1 MLPIQQTET
10 SLDWKELFGAL
21 AGLLRSHFH
30 ARFPFKHDGDVSPE
44 TLALRDAFYAFP
56 GPISVLL
63 VDTGGISHPLSEGRI
78 WTLVRFDLSKLGTA
92 DVTFHGTFP
101 LTDIGAQA
109 PILKSAFG
117 LEGDDWIAS
126 IQSLN
131 MRGAYDTETAWFVD
145 FVPYDVR
152 ERIRDYAQDLFEQLL
167 FAEGQTLI
175 RLFKKEIDFKAIY
188 GLEDDPPL
196 TQEQLLSPD
205 LTTRLHVHAITG
217 RPRELV
223 DRYEQTRDIVL
234 IPQVPESVRR
244 AFTLAKRLYV
254 FGHFDYGF
262 FTVSEHYAYLALEA
276 AVQGRWSA
284 SLPPVVTILYRSER
298 KEIHNP
304 THKTIY
310 RLCRIQ
316 RWQMREIRVNGKHFP
331 YSIHMLL
338 QWLENERILTAWQR
352 GRVEFGIHMRNS
364 LSHLEQ
370 APILGPSTH
379 HLRLVAEMINTM
391 FHSPSEQKGAHQK

>member
-1 MLPIQQTET
+1 MVPIQQSKTPLNWDEF
-10 SLDWKELFGAL
+10 FGAL
-21 AGLLRSHFH
+21 RDLLRSHFH

-196 TQEQLLSPD
+196 TQEQLLELPPGTPYSTHA
-205 LTTRLHVHAITG
+205 LTGL
-217 RPRELV
+217 PRNLA
-223 DRYEQTRDIVL
+223 DRYEKTRNILL
-234 IPQVPESVRR
+234 IPKVPESVQRTFR
-244 AFTLAKRLYV
+244 LAKRLYV
-254 FGHFDYGF
+254 FGHFEYGF
-262 FTVSEHYAYLALEA
+262 FTISDHYAFLALEA
-276 AVQGRWSA
+276 AVHARWSA
-284 SLPPVVTILYRSER
+284 SLPPAVVIECGAQRQ
-298 KEIHNP
+298 EIHAP
-304 THKTIY
+304 THKKIFHF
-310 RLCRIQ
+310 
-316 RWQMREIRVNGKHFP
+316 WQAQPWGKKKIRVNGKPFP
-331 YSIHMLL
+331 YSSGKLL
-338 QWLENERILTAWQR
+338 RWLVEERILTNWQSD
-352 GRVEFGIHMRNS
+352 RVAFGLRTRDS
-364 LSHLEQ
+364 LSHLEF
-370 APILGPSTH
+370 APIHGPEVH
-379 HLRLVAEMINTM
+379 NLRFVADLINTM
-391 FHSPSEQKGAHQK
+391 FHSLPNPI